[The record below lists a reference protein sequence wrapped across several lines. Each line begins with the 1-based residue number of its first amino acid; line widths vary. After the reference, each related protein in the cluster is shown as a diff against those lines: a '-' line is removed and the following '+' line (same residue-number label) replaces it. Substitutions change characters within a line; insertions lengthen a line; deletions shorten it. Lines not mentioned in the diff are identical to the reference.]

1 MKTASNKT
9 MLPTG
14 CSDCLFRN
22 ARLVANGG
30 AAVCDHAAARK
41 LQPREVLF
49 REGEPATCVY
59 TIRSGQIKIATLD
72 TTGRE
77 HVLAVFGPGEM
88 LGLDTLDEGIHDVS
102 AIALRAV
109 EVCSTPKMDFVEAL
123 KYSPELGRYMTQ
135 RLIGQLR
142 EARALQVCL
151 GTVRSSAKVA
161 AWLTRHAKQ
170 TDDGTYCVPKN
181 ITLADLAGVVGL
193 AQETA
198 CRALGELERDGCI
211 RGEAKRWIIT
221 DRDGLSRAGKVQPKP
236 GKR

>member
-1 MKTASNKT
+1 MA
-9 MLPTG
+9 G
-14 CSDCLFRN
+14 D
-22 ARLVANGG
+22 VAA
-30 AAVCDHAAARK
+30 AAVCERSVSRK

-49 REGEPATCVY
+49 REGEPALGVY
-59 TIRSGQIKIATLD
+59 TIRSGQLKIVTVD

-88 LGLDTLDEGIHDVS
+88 LGLDTLDEGVHHVS
-102 AIALRAV
+102 AIALRAA
-109 EVCSTPKMDFVEAL
+109 EVCSAPKMDMIEAL
-123 KYSPELGRYMTQ
+123 KHSPQLGRYLTR

-151 GTVRSSAKVA
+151 GTVRSTAKVA
-161 AWLTRHAKQ
+161 AWLTRHVKQ
-170 TDDGTYCVPKN
+170 AEDGHLCVPKN

-211 RGEAKRWIIT
+211 RGETKRWVIT
-221 DRDGLSRAGKVQPKP
+221 DREGLNQAGRVQER
-236 GKR
+236 GAKR